1 MRHAR
6 VAERVTNGATEVVV
20 IENGDRLL
28 FDRAGARI
36 GERVATGRVFIDGTR
51 TGEIG
56 DEVIRDR
63 KHLAADGLVVPVVAI
78 NRQTGKV
85 EGTPDVITRGLVR
98 DEAIMRDAPDHVVE
112 IIASASVEERTD
124 PGLIREKLRNDLQRV
139 FRRRSGGRPLI
150 VPVIMEI

>member
-6 VAERVTNGATEVVV
+6 VAERVTNGATEVIV

-28 FDRAGARI
+28 FNRRGAEI
-36 GERVATGRVFIDGTR
+36 GERVPTGRVFIDGSR
-51 TGEIG
+51 TGEIA

-78 NRQTGKV
+78 NRRPAASKACPTSS
-85 EGTPDVITRGLVR
+85 RAASSR
-98 DEAIMRDAPDHVVE
+98 DEALMREAPDHVVE

-124 PGLIREKLRNDLQRV
+124 VGPHPREAAQRPAA
-139 FRRRSGGRPLI
+139 R
-150 VPVIMEI
+150 VPPRDRAAGP

>member
-6 VAERVTNGATEVVV
+6 VAERVTNGATEVIV

-28 FDRAGARI
+28 FNRRGAEM
-36 GERVATGRVFIDGTR
+36 GERVPTGRVFIDGSR
-51 TGEIG
+51 TGEIA

-78 NRQTGKV
+78 NRTTGRV
-85 EGTPDVITRGLVR
+85 EGLPDVITRGFVR
-98 DEAIMRDAPDHVVE
+98 DEALMREAPDHVVE

-124 PGLIREKLRNDLQRV
+124 VGLIREKLRNDLQRI